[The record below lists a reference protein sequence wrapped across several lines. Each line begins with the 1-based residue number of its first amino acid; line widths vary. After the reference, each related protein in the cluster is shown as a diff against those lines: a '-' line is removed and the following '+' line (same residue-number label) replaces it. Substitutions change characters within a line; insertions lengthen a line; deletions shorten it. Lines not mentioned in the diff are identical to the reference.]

1 MKSWKDILSS
11 VMRDGGPSTCQFAI
25 TNVCNAACDFCNF
38 SRDKLER
45 KHSRWVSLEDGLR
58 SLEVLR
64 GQDVG
69 FMVFTGGEPTVHPHW
84 TDFLK
89 ESDRLGM
96 VNLMVSN
103 GSTLSERT
111 VENFHRSALS
121 GIIISID
128 SQDLVAHEQNRG
140 LKGVCEKIQ
149 KTIPLMKQAG
159 IGATASVTLNRL
171 LDDFDRLPDTLRELG
186 FEAVT
191 FSFPL
196 TDLESSYLGAA
207 NSDLVTFT
215 REEMHEWIERV
226 EKMKSRFPVLNP
238 RASLED
244 MHAHLESAP
253 KSSLALVDG
262 NSITWTG
269 ISFFGAATVGANPCV
284 TSSSLTAVREFAMGV
299 NLAWWTVFET
309 LRFSSMWRFRFLT
322 ESVLSR
328 TARSGRP
335 SSTFLTSE
343 IYSLSVRPWRICS
356 GSSEC
361 EAESPSQ
368 PLMVRSGDLAA

>member
-253 KSSLALVDG
+253 EKFPCLGGWKQYYLDWNLLLWRCNSWSKPMCHIFEFDGSQRVRDGCQSCMVDCFRDASVQQYVALSFSDG
-262 NSITWTG
+262 IRALKNGQIRQAVKHVFDKRNLLSIG
-269 ISFFGAATVGANPCV
+269 SA
-284 TSSSLTAVREFAMGV
+284 LE
-299 NLAWWTVFET
+299 NLFWLKRV
-309 LRFSSMWRFRFLT
+309 
-322 ESVLSR
+322 
-328 TARSGRP
+328 
-335 SSTFLTSE
+335 
-343 IYSLSVRPWRICS
+343 
-356 GSSEC
+356 
-361 EAESPSQ
+361 
-368 PLMVRSGDLAA
+368 